1 MEQQWDICW
10 DTLWEALD
18 ITGGVQII
26 HGLQEAVS
34 TVILTKNNYL
44 TYENFTLCKLSC
56 LLRIKPG
63 GFLVP

>member
-18 ITGGVQII
+18 IMVLEGGVQII
-26 HGLQEAVS
+26 PGLQEAVL
-34 TVILTKNNYL
+34 TVTLTKYNYL

-56 LLRIKPG
+56 LLRIKP
-63 GFLVP
+63 

>member
-18 ITGGVQII
+18 ITVLEGGVQII
-26 HGLQEAVS
+26 HGLQEAVL
-34 TVILTKNNYL
+34 TVTLTKSNYL

-56 LLRIKPG
+56 LLRTKP
-63 GFLVP
+63 